1 MHHYRFWSIGI
12 IVVVN
17 GFTLDLPNKMHLY
30 KQKQKVPFYEPMTL
44 VKSYNN
50 TNIGEY

>member
-1 MHHYRFWSIGI
+1 MYYYVIKSPKQCLGDL
-12 IVVVN
+12 
-17 GFTLDLPNKMHLY
+17 TLDLPNKMHLY